1 MEMPVT
7 KDRQPPD
14 NNLPPE
20 LRRLVAKILASGTSQ
35 LSDEEQLM
43 IAQVFRTAAM
53 TQEKRLIDVR
63 DAISQAHLEYC
74 FRLPAGRRR

>member
-1 MEMPVT
+1 MEMPAL

-20 LRRLVAKILASGTSQ
+20 LRRLVNKIKASGSNQ
-35 LSDEEQLM
+35 LTEEEKLM
-43 IAQVFRTAAM
+43 IVQVFRTTTM
-53 TQEKRLIDVR
+53 TQDKRLIGVR